1 MRVQSGQRYHLLYGV
16 PGPIIVHCGIGR
28 KAHKVSRRRLQRHR
42 TASGLSEFHHTPS
55 ASACVRV
62 LVLYLGANRGG
73 PVLCITSCMT
83 CPYRTPRLHT
93 DMPHQP
99 NDTAVLSN
107 FPAPGLP
114 RMADPGPVTRSSLTD
129 QSRSTWGPVLR
140 AAALDAVRCT
150 LPNLRQ
156 LTVRVYTCR
165 TPDNAET
172 ILELDCGI
180 GPRVCPQVR
189 SMSTAPKMELE
200 GMCRS
205 V

>member
-1 MRVQSGQRYHLLYGV
+1 MLHKIRANVCREHRYHLLYGV

-55 ASACVRV
+55 ACVRV
-62 LVLYLGANRGG
+62 PLLYLGANRGG

-107 FPAPGLP
+107 VCQLWTCPKSLHAMLKL
-114 RMADPGPVTRSSLTD
+114 VSSAGAT
-129 QSRSTWGPVLR
+129 QNG
-140 AAALDAVRCT
+140 
-150 LPNLRQ
+150 
-156 LTVRVYTCR
+156 
-165 TPDNAET
+165 
-172 ILELDCGI
+172 
-180 GPRVCPQVR
+180 
-189 SMSTAPKMELE
+189 
-200 GMCRS
+200 
-205 V
+205 